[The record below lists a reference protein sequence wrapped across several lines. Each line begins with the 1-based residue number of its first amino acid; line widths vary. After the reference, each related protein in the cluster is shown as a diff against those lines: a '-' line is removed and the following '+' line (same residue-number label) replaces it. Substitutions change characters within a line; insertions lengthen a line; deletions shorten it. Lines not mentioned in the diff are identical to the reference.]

1 MALFCH
7 AGWLIAVQSDP
18 SDIEVTTMPVFSFFS
33 VLILL
38 FALVVAVVGI
48 GLAIF
53 LVMRA
58 IRQK

>member
-7 AGWLIAVQSDP
+7 AGWLIAVQRDP
-18 SDIEVTTMPVFSFFS
+18 SDTEVTIMPVFSLFS

-38 FALVVAVVGI
+38 FVLAVAVVGI

-58 IRQK
+58 NSQK

>member
-1 MALFCH
+1 MAPFFNVC
-7 AGWLIAVQSDP
+7 WLIAVQRDP
-18 SDIEVTTMPVFSFFS
+18 SDTEVTIMPFSSLFS

-38 FALVVAVVGI
+38 FVLAVAVVGI

-58 IRQK
+58 NSQK